1 MKVSLIQMNSISDKA
16 ANIAAAEALI
26 ERAVAEESP
35 DWVLLPE
42 QFDWAGG
49 SRAEKLASAERLP
62 GGPAYEMARGQ
73 AIKHRIFVHAGSIM
87 EKIDGEDRYHN
98 TSVVFDREGEEI
110 ARYRKIH
117 LFDVVTPDG
126 TAYRESAT
134 VKAGDKV
141 VTYDCEGVTVGCSI
155 CYDLRFPD
163 LFQALMEKGVE
174 MIAMPAAFTMQTGKD
189 HWEVLLRARA
199 IETETYVCASAQT
212 GSFPVGNEQRH
223 TYGHSL
229 VADPWGHVIAKAS
242 DGVGIVSA
250 RIDPTKV
257 KKARGMIPVAEH
269 KVRDSAHCAGR
280 GSIAPKVDLS
290 VLEVDLS
297 VLARFAQWRFAVGCV
312 SADQPQKQ
320 PWRGALTSSPQPQC
334 PRPYLSLKRWD
345 PSSSW
350 SYGAPQP
357 VVLCGSAPL
366 PAALCRWGRRSD

>member
-1 MKVSLIQMNSISDKA
+1 MKISLVQMNSINDKG
-16 ANIAAAEALI
+16 ANIAAARALI
-26 ERAVAEESP
+26 ERAVAEEGP

-49 SRAEKLASAERLP
+49 ARAEKLAAAERLP

-98 TSVVFDREGEEI
+98 TSVVFNREGEEI

-126 TAYRESAT
+126 AAYKESAT

-163 LFQALMEKGVE
+163 LFQALMEKGAE

-199 IETETYVCASAQT
+199 IETQCWIAAPACCGTHKEGAAGEVRFT
-212 GSFPVGNEQRH
+212 F
-223 TYGHSL
+223 GHSL
-229 VADPWGHVIAKAS
+229 IADPWGHVVAKAS
-242 DGVGIVSA
+242 DGPGWA
-250 RIDPTKV
+250 AATLDQRLLQ
-257 KKARGMIPVAEH
+257 R
-269 KVRDSAHCAGR
+269 VRANM
-280 GSIAPKVDLS
+280 P
-290 VLEVDLS
+290 VLEHRR
-297 VLARFAQWRFAVGCV
+297 LA
-312 SADQPQKQ
+312 
-320 PWRGALTSSPQPQC
+320 
-334 PRPYLSLKRWD
+334 
-345 PSSSW
+345 
-350 SYGAPQP
+350 
-357 VVLCGSAPL
+357 
-366 PAALCRWGRRSD
+366 